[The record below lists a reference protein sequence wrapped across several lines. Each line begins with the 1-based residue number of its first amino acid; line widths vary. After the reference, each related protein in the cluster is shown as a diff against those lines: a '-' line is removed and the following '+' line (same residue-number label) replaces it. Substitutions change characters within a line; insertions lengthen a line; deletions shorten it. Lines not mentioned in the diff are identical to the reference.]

1 MNIKKWIHLIIFVIS
16 VISIILVSILVTIL
30 IYNHI
35 NYNPHNHYV
44 DIDNYVTEAFTS
56 TQEYNSDMEKH
67 ISKDVYNASNMYK
80 YYKGFN
86 QNQPIKLSVT
96 LNEINQH
103 KINDKI
109 YVYMQYDFEVHDST
123 GNLVSG
129 SWKGPVVFTVTENDD
144 GIYLEKMEE
153 FETPNEVPKMYR

>member
-1 MNIKKWIHLIIFVIS
+1 MRKGILLCISIIS
-16 VISIILVSILVTIL
+16 VIIVSVIVFK
-30 IYNHI
+30 YI

-56 TQEYNSDMEKH
+56 TQEYNSDMGKH
-67 ISKDVYNASNMYK
+67 ISKDVYNASNGYK

-86 QNQPIKLSVT
+86 QNQPIKISVT

-129 SWKGPVVFTVTENDD
+129 SWNGPVVFTVTENDD